1 MATVNRKAKP
11 DQVQEAESLRALIET
26 NLGSIGLA
34 RSALMMIAEGSLA
47 KDAVLAVAENALD
60 RLYRVED
67 SLLLA
72 KEGTP

>member
-1 MATVNRKAKP
+1 MATVNRRTKP
-11 DQVQEAESLRALIET
+11 DQAQEAKSLRALIET

-67 SLLLA
+67 SLLLT